1 MDKREIIAYAVAFD
15 LAECH
20 YRYVSGFNQLCDVL
34 GWSKARRYIT
44 ERLEELY
51 REIEQVSVDI
61 MLSDMKQRN
70 SPKNSID
77 K

>member
-1 MDKREIIAYAVAFD
+1 MERREIIAYAVAFD

-20 YRYVSGFNQLCDVL
+20 CRYVSGFNQLCDVI
-34 GWSKARRYIT
+34 GWSNARRFIT
-44 ERLEELY
+44 ECFEKLNKD
-51 REIEQVSVDI
+51 IEQASVDR